1 MRKYKKTVQVEENE
15 IQQIVHQHKQS
26 ISNKIYQILSQCTT
40 EGQNITPNQ
49 FARKWLSQNATIR
62 TDKILA
68 GTYSQQ
74 YNNGLEI
81 RNSNINYH
89 IVTAN
94 LFTDNRWN
102 YKIMTKFA
110 QNVLQK
116 DIDTILILAYM
127 QTIIQ
132 GYFSQADQS
141 MITKIIHLDHLGP
154 LQAFFYT
161 KTDKNISLFWEVGID
176 KIPKLAQHGKEYLK
190 ELQGYD
196 YLHTITF
203 IDIRYDAN
211 IDYNASKIITSYYQD
226 VQNAIHRQDYQQVIT
241 SSNNH
246 QIKKNKHSDFLFQI
260 EANDLGSMHGEL
272 LYREKLN
279 QIIRWLP
286 NSFPT
291 VYLTK
296 QEQKSFIYDDSIQ
309 RWVSKDYEAIQQAK
323 RMREY
328 QAKINKDLLKRYAD
342 FSSAAK
348 LVELLQRVPNFKI
361 KLTEEEK
368 EVVGSDGNVMVIG
381 RSGTGKTT
389 CSILRLFAM
398 ETLFKLRLELYK
410 QKHENV
416 LQNYKYDD
424 QEVNNNVGLH
434 CVFAT
439 ASPVLTTEVKR
450 YYGKLTAQ
458 IKAELEKKK
467 QKDRVKRLQQEQE
480 AQKQQIENQFNQSTV
495 QIVDAK
501 QVEEKYFEQ
510 QIGEI
515 QLQKEQG
522 GFQEELNEEDWEQE
536 EEKLKQELNAFHSFA
551 DMKDSDFPAFLTIK
565 KLVLLVDG
573 SLAKPFFSR
582 TQDNKILSSDTHAQ
596 WSTENT
602 GVIFINSY
610 RRDEDQDI
618 EYDDEEYEALF
629 DENELNVDDMDE
641 QQLEEEYQRQLYLM
655 NKPQLQSKVENNK
668 TKLSQEVDFDFFLNN
683 FWYSKYNKYQN
694 TNLNPSFVWTQIY
707 SHIKGAAVCHTYP
720 GHYMPK
726 RVYLRLNKN
735 DDLFDDI
742 FECYILYERWKIQQG
757 YYDFM
762 DVVNH
767 ILIQLVYGRCNLIP
781 IHYLMIDECQD
792 LPHAVLLL
800 LCKITEQG
808 LFFSGDTA
816 QNIAKGVGFRFQ
828 DLKSLFKKP
837 EISYNAKQNDLKI
850 HQLTINFRSHNNILQ
865 LANSLVSLLE
875 IFFPNTI
882 DKLKKERSNISGP
895 KPILVN
901 GDKEAL
907 FYLLSGE
914 TTNQKQQVGERL
926 PIEFGCNQVVLVKD
940 QESKKNIP
948 SILQHALV
956 LTIYE
961 AKGLEFDDVI
971 LFNFFQDHQIGDTQ
985 WKLLQTCEILDEE
998 ISKEKFKDSCT
1009 QHQNLDDEATIF
1021 SGFEEKN
1028 GNIIV
1033 KRIFTQNKFY
1043 DELTYNYSALCNE
1056 IKQLY
1061 VAVTRPRQRL
1071 IIYDENP
1078 QARQYVQNIW
1088 QKLNLIDHFTG
1099 TNIQDRNLES
1109 FAKQTSK
1116 EEWKKQGLKMFR
1128 NKYYEQAEKCFE
1140 QSQDQLLYIKA
1151 QAFKFATEGNALIQQ
1166 YSQLSSSTMKKKEKK
1181 LQLSLVK
1188 QQQKE
1193 KFTKSSQL
1201 FIQLQNYKQ
1210 AAQCYYS
1217 GEMYQEALQIYAD
1230 QQMFN
1235 EAGEAAYKCEKYYE
1249 SAEYFLKSQDFIRA
1263 VDAFEKAEA
1272 YEEIFKVL
1280 HQMRDQIPVET
1291 RSAFLKKY
1299 LPIILNKMTNQ
1310 IGQIEQDQ
1318 EQQVKTQEKKPMVIE
1333 ESSDEEDEDEEQEQQ
1348 EVIKP
1353 QLEKIKNEQ
1362 DIQQKVEEEQ
1372 ASIILQQQQILKQSE
1387 EQQQEKIIELSSQL
1401 IKSLPDQSQPSIY
1414 VKQGSMNNNSENS
1427 ESFSVQNTQSFQV
1440 EQSKV
1445 ENSQIISVVESE
1457 SFQVEK
1463 TLNEEDQ
1470 EDQNFEHLSHFDPE
1484 DQWLK
1489 NDNKSI
1495 IESIASKKSE
1505 SSDFSAFSYAQIYS
1519 NPNVQFVK
1527 TKTDIFIQDTIMQ
1540 QIIKYI
1546 SMFSDEFKY
1555 QLYNQRSKS
1564 AQLSNKQINQHE
1576 FDYMVDFILDLDL
1589 VDISFI
1595 YLVLDILE
1603 QFKNYKLCIFVCN
1616 RYKLADQLGRYLVS
1630 IASTYSPI
1638 ASHTAS
1644 LNVSYL
1650 INGKQRQA
1658 QIDKG
1663 LVAAFAVHNVFENI
1677 NPEFISLKFNDTQL
1691 TSQNSLGLECYS
1703 QLLLLGFWKKT
1714 VYQMDVKNS
1723 LLVCKLFMDFKNSR
1737 FIYYSNLCHQ
1747 ITNKIVEN
1755 EQKDRDLAQVYQTT
1769 LLLIQKKLDICF
1781 STMIRGVDMLIFAYP
1796 KDQQEMEFAIITLE
1810 QYYSEL
1816 ISQLVLNQKAPQT
1829 LFFRANTLDIQKT
1842 VKVELSPKQ
1851 NLPKIYSLS
1860 EEVINCLINKTEVP
1874 DEILNKLCD
1883 IVLNYKN
1890 YDELEIYQS
1899 VFLLIFYCQ
1908 YVVHNS
1914 GLVKTHF
1921 WITQLDVKVYAKLIK
1936 SVRFIKSLL
1945 NTNQDCLQKLKKI
1958 VSRSVLFYF
1967 KIREPDNVALLK
1979 PYINSLIINRSSVII
1994 QGLVENRHNLQLKGN
2009 NIVLDDYYFVDIDFE
2024 FISAPRSSVMFL
2036 ITKKLNS
2043 ELNNISFIRK
2053 AAFEEY
2059 HFDQLYPH
2067 EYEDHF
2073 ENLSI
2078 YQYSRTK
2085 YTQQLKQNQ
2094 QQRVNISL
2102 TTVND
2107 WISKEQ
2113 EQLYQK
2119 QQEDFK
2125 MKHGFKVEQTDEQLN
2140 VKFLFKNNKGQ
2151 LAQQIYFLKNP
2162 YLKCQLAE
2170 SRCFIIQHALKK
2182 INKQFND
2189 SQTFHCAMVKFIHL
2203 MNYADCNHI
2212 TYQYLS
2218 HKIKQGQCN
2227 KYEPYLQYLECL
2239 ICKKFNVIS
2248 DATDLYFA
2256 YQEERYD
2263 LLTPD
2268 EQYYQLTYLFINN
2281 LVGYLLNKKNKCQ
2294 IKIPNRYFIY
2304 FDKITQSQDQVYL
2317 YETNFHPVQNQEGIA
2332 NIIEQLV
2339 EIQKNL
2345 AEIYSFKIM
2354 LLIYTLV
2361 LNLDDIKV
2369 NVINQIKQIIND
2381 VSAQDE
2387 QEQYAQIMKVIN
2399 LPQKERFD
2407 ALTIN
2412 NNAIKLFFAQDVRLY
2427 TLNVVNKLTD
2437 QTIEA
2442 AYQSCLD
2449 EWQNI
2454 QKRSENLEIKT
2465 RKIVAAFQAKRKG
2478 EKFFKPF
2485 QYDFSEYDLPR
2496 KLKTSKYVDII
2507 NEFIRVRKILLTTF
2521 YSMLLTNSIDFH
2533 FISQQLKHLD
2543 QKEVEFNQLWNKYF
2557 SRKMIQSDFIK
2568 QYEEQYKNTS
2578 IIIET
2583 LLEWQKNNVTF
2594 EQNANKLLERN
2605 RKLLALKWMNNKAG
2619 LALQKIQKRKK
2630 GLKRQKL
2637 QEQKKLFMK
2646 LF

>member
-1 MRKYKKTVQVEENE
+1 MRKGKKTIQAEENG
-15 IQQIVHQHKQS
+15 IQQIVNSYQEQ
-26 ISNKIYQILSQCTT
+26 ISKIIFQKLSQCVT
-40 EGQNITPNQ
+40 EGQNISSNQ
-49 FARKWLSQNATIR
+49 FARKWLTQNSTLR
-62 TDKILA
+62 TDRILA
-68 GTYSQQ
+68 GQCR
-74 YNNGLEI
+74 NLIDGLEI
-81 RNSNINYH
+81 IKYNINYQLAH
-89 IVTAN
+89 TY
-94 LFTDNRWN
+94 LLQGTDWN

-110 QNVLQK
+110 QNVVQK
-116 DIDTILILAYM
+116 NIDAILILAYM
-127 QTIIQ
+127 KTILS

-141 MITKIIHLDHLGP
+141 MITKIINIDPLGP
-154 LQAFFYT
+154 LQSFFYT
-161 KTDKNISLFWEVGID
+161 KTDKNITLFWEVGID
-176 KIPKLAQHGKEYLK
+176 KIPKVSNYSNYSQTDLL
-190 ELQGYD
+190 GYD

-203 IDIRYDAN
+203 IDIRYDIN
-211 IDYNASKIITSYYQD
+211 IDNNAGRIVTSYYQD
-226 VQNAIHRQDYQQVIT
+226 VQNAIHRQDYQSVIT
-241 SSNNH
+241 SSNH
-246 QIKKNKHSDFLFQI
+246 YQILKNKSSEFLFSI
-260 EANDLGSMHGEL
+260 EANDLGSMNSEL
-272 LYREKLN
+272 LYREKHN
-279 QIIRWLP
+279 QIIKWLP
-286 NSFPT
+286 NTFPT

-296 QEQKSFIYDDSIQ
+296 QEQQSFVYDEQLQ
-309 RWVSKDYEAIQQAK
+309 RWVNKDYEVIQQTK
-323 RMREY
+323 KMREY

-410 QKHENV
+410 QKHEHV

-424 QEVNNNVGLH
+424 KEVDNNIGLH
-434 CVFAT
+434 CIFAT

-467 QKDRVKRLQQEQE
+467 QKDRLKRLQQEQE
-480 AQKQQIENQFNQSTV
+480 AQKEKIENQFNQSTV
-495 QIVDAK
+495 SIVDIK

-510 QIGEI
+510 QIGGI
-515 QLQKEQG
+515 QLQKEQE
-522 GFQEELNEEDWEQE
+522 GFQEEELNEEDWEQE

-582 TQDNKILSSDTHAQ
+582 TQDNKTLSSDTQAQ
-596 WSTENT
+596 WNTENT
-602 GVIFINSY
+602 GVIFINQY
-610 RRDEDQDI
+610 KRDEEQDV

-629 DENELNVDDMDE
+629 DETELNIDDMDE
-641 QQLEEEYQRQLYLM
+641 NQLEQEYQRQLYLM
-655 NKPQLQSKVENNK
+655 NKPQQQSKIESNNI
-668 TKLSQEVDFDFFLNN
+668 KLSQEVDFDFFFNN
-683 FWYSKYNKYQN
+683 FWYSKFNKYQK

-707 SHIKGAAVCHTYP
+707 SHIKGAAACHTYP

-735 DDLFDDI
+735 DNLFDEI
-742 FECYILYERWKIQQG
+742 FECYVLYEKWKISQG
-757 YYDFM
+757 YYDFT

-767 ILIQLVYGRCNLIP
+767 ILVQLEYGKCNLFP

-800 LCKITEQG
+800 LCKIAEQG

-895 KPILVN
+895 KPIVLN
-901 GDKEAL
+901 GDKQEL

-914 TTNQKQQVGERL
+914 SIDQTQQVGERL
-926 PIEFGCNQVVLVKD
+926 SIEFGCNQVVLVKD

-971 LFNFFQDHQIGDTQ
+971 LYNFFQDHQIGDSQ

-1009 QHQNLDDEATIF
+1009 QHQNLDDETTIF
-1021 SGFEEKN
+1021 QGFEEKN

-1033 KRIFTQNKFY
+1033 KKIFTQNKFY
-1043 DELTYNYSALCNE
+1043 DQLTYNYGALCNE

-1078 QARQYVQNIW
+1078 QPRQYVQNIW
-1088 QKLNLIDHFTG
+1088 QKLNLIDHFSSN
-1099 TNIQDRNLES
+1099 NIQNRNVER

-1140 QSQDQLLYIKA
+1140 QSSDELLFIKA
-1151 QAFKFATEGNALIQQ
+1151 KAFKLATEGNALTQQ
-1166 YSQLSSSTMKKKEKK
+1166 YSQISSNTMNQKEKK
-1181 LQLSLVK
+1181 LHLAQLK
-1188 QQQKE
+1188 QILKE
-1193 KFTKSSQL
+1193 KFSESAQL
-1201 FIQLQNYKQ
+1201 FMKLQNYKQ

-1217 GEMYQEALQIYAD
+1217 GEMYQEALKIYVD
-1230 QQMFN
+1230 QQMYN
-1235 EAGEAAYKCEKYYE
+1235 QAGEAAYKCEQYTE
-1249 SAEYFLKSQDFIRA
+1249 SAEYFLKSHDFIRA
-1263 VDAFEKAEA
+1263 VDAYEKAEA
-1272 YEEIFKVL
+1272 YEEIFNII
-1280 HQMRDQIPVET
+1280 HQIRDQIPVET

-1299 LPIILNKMTNQ
+1299 LPLILNKMTNQ
-1310 IGQIEQDQ
+1310 IEQIEQIQ
-1318 EQQVKTQEKKPMVIE
+1318 EQKVNQEKKPFVIE
-1333 ESSDEEDEDEEQEQQ
+1333 ESSDEEDDEEEEQQQEQ
-1348 EVIKP
+1348 VIKP
-1353 QLEKIKNEQ
+1353 QSQKIMKEQ
-1362 DIQQKVEEEQ
+1362 DIEKLKEEPQQ
-1372 ASIILQQQQILKQSE
+1372 SQQQIFKQQSE

-1401 IKSLPDQSQPSIY
+1401 IKSLPDQSQPSILI
-1414 VKQGSMNNNSENS
+1414 KQESMNNNSEDS
-1427 ESFSVQNTQSFQV
+1427 QSFSVQNTESFQV
-1440 EQSKV
+1440 EQIKV
-1445 ENSQIISVVESE
+1445 ENSKIISVESE
-1457 SFQVEK
+1457 SFQIQN
-1463 TLNEEDQ
+1463 TINEDDQ
-1470 EDQNFEHLSHFDPE
+1470 EEQNFDHLSHFDPE

-1505 SSDFSAFSYAQIYS
+1505 QSDFSAFSYAQIQS

-1527 TKTDIFIQDTIMQ
+1527 TKTDIFIQDKIMQ

-1630 IASTYSPI
+1630 IASTYSPL
-1638 ASHTAS
+1638 ALHTAS

-1663 LVAAFAVHNVFENI
+1663 LVGAFAVHNVFENI
-1677 NPEFISLKFNDTQL
+1677 NPEFISLKFNDTKL
-1691 TSQNSLGLECYS
+1691 TPQNSLGIECYS

-1714 VYQMDVKNS
+1714 VYQMDVQNS
-1723 LLVCKLFMDFKNSR
+1723 LLVCKLFMDFKNWR
-1737 FIYYSNLCHQ
+1737 FIYYSNLYHQ
-1747 ITNKIVEN
+1747 INRIEI
-1755 EQKDRDLAQVYQTT
+1755 EQEDRDLAQVYQTK
-1769 LLLIQKKLDICF
+1769 LILIQKKLDICF
-1781 STMIRGVDMLIFAYP
+1781 STMARGVDMLIFAYP
-1796 KDQQEMEFAIITLE
+1796 KDQQEMEFSIITLE

-1816 ISQLVLNQKAPQT
+1816 IQQLVLNQKTPYT
-1829 LFFRANTLDIQKT
+1829 LFYRANTLDFQKS
-1842 VKVELSPKQ
+1842 VKIELNSKQ
-1851 NLPKIYSLS
+1851 NLPKMYSLS

-1874 DEILNKLCD
+1874 NEILNKLCD
-1883 IVLNYKN
+1883 IVLDYKN
-1890 YDELEIYQS
+1890 YDQLEIYQS

-1914 GLVKTHF
+1914 GLVKTHL
-1921 WITQLDVKVYAKLIK
+1921 WITQLDVKIYAKLIK
-1936 SVRFIKSLL
+1936 SVRFIKKLL

-1958 VSRSVLFYF
+1958 VFRSVLFYF
-1967 KIREPDNVALLK
+1967 KIREPDNVVLLK

-2009 NIVLDDYYFVDIDFE
+2009 KIVLDDYYFVDIDFE
-2024 FISAPRSSVMFL
+2024 FISAPRSFVIFL
-2036 ITKKLNS
+2036 ISKKLNN
-2043 ELNNISFIRK
+2043 ELNSISHIRR
-2053 AAFEEY
+2053 ATFEEY
-2059 HFDQLYPH
+2059 YFDQLYPQ

-2073 ENLSI
+2073 ESLSI
-2078 YQYSRTK
+2078 YYYSRK
-2085 YTQQLKQNQ
+2085 KCIQEINNNQ
-2094 QQRVNISL
+2094 QQIENMRL
-2102 TTVND
+2102 TTVE
-2107 WISKEQ
+2107 KEWQQIQQ
-2113 EQLYQK
+2113 EQ
-2119 QQEDFK
+2119 QQNFK
-2125 MKHGFKVEQTDEQLN
+2125 MKHEFKVQKLDEDIN
-2140 VKFLFKNNKGQ
+2140 ARSLFKNNKGQ
-2151 LAQQIYFLKNP
+2151 LALQIYFLKNP
-2162 YLKCQLAE
+2162 YLKCMSSD
-2170 SRCFIIQHALKK
+2170 SRYFIIELALKK
-2182 INKQFND
+2182 INKQFNN
-2189 SQTFHCAMVKFIHL
+2189 SQSFHCAMVKFIHL
-2203 MNYADCNHI
+2203 MNYADSNYI
-2212 TYQYLS
+2212 TYQYLN
-2218 HKIKQGQCN
+2218 HKVEQGQCK

-2239 ICKKFNVIS
+2239 ICKKFNIIS
-2248 DATDLYFA
+2248 DASDLYFS
-2256 YQEERYD
+2256 YLQERYD
-2263 LLTPD
+2263 LITPN
-2268 EQYYQLTYLFINN
+2268 EQYCQLTYLLINN
-2281 LVGYLLNKKNKCQ
+2281 LVGLLLNKKNNCQ

-2304 FDKITQSQDQVYL
+2304 FDKITQPGEQLYQYETDFHPIQSQD
-2317 YETNFHPVQNQEGIA
+2317 GIA
-2332 NIIEQLV
+2332 KIIEQLV
-2339 EIQKNL
+2339 DIQKIQPEVYN
-2345 AEIYSFKIM
+2345 FKIM

-2361 LNLDDIKV
+2361 LNLNDIKV
-2369 NVINQIKQIIND
+2369 NVINKINQIINELN
-2381 VSAQDE
+2381 SQDE
-2387 QEQYAQIMKVIN
+2387 ENQYAQIMKAVN
-2399 LPQKERFD
+2399 LPQNERFD

-2412 NNAIKLFFAQDVRLY
+2412 SNVIKLFFAKDVRLY
-2427 TLNVVNKLTD
+2427 SLNIKNKLTD

-2454 QKRSENLEIKT
+2454 QQKSQDLENKT
-2465 RKIVAAFQAKRKG
+2465 SKIVAAFKEKRKG
-2478 EKFFKPF
+2478 EKFFKPCQF
-2485 QYDFSEYDLPR
+2485 GFGEYDLPR
-2496 KLKTSKYVDII
+2496 KLKTSKYIDII
-2507 NEFIRVRKILLTTF
+2507 NQFVKVRKILLSTF
-2521 YSMLLTNSIDFH
+2521 YSMFLINSIDFH

-2543 QKEVEFNQLWNKYF
+2543 EKENEFDQIWHNYF
-2557 SRKMIQSDFIK
+2557 SRKMIKSDFIK
-2568 QYEEQYKNTS
+2568 QYEEQYKSTQVM
-2578 IIIET
+2578 IET
-2583 LLEWQKNNVTF
+2583 LLQWQKTNVTF

-2619 LALQKIQKRKK
+2619 LTLQKIQKRKK

-2646 LF
+2646 LS